1 MSTDQSEVGP
11 HHLRR
16 HTRQASE
23 PSRAQ
28 RRRRPVTTGERGRVT
43 VTAPIETTG
52 AAAEA
57 QPEAVLAG
65 ADKGQI
71 EGRSLGQIAWS
82 RFKRDKV
89 AVAGGVIVVL
99 LIVIAALSRPLQH
112 LLGLDPNEF
121 YQDLIDPSTSL
132 PKGGWG
138 GMSADHP
145 LGVEPKFGRDILAR
159 ILEGSWVSL
168 VVAFGATVLSNVIGA
183 ILGVVAGFYGGRVDA
198 VISRL
203 MDTFLAFPLLLFA
216 IAISATLQGGAFGLN
231 GLPLHIGVLIF
242 VIGFFNWPYLG
253 RIVRGQTM
261 ALREREFVD
270 AARGMG
276 ARGPYIL
283 FKELLPNLVGP
294 IIVYSTL
301 LIPTNIIFEASLSFL
316 GVGIQ
321 QPQASWGGMLNQAV
335 GYFQVDP
342 QYMIVPGLAIF
353 VTVLAFNLLGDG
365 LRDALD
371 PRSR

>member
-1 MSTDQSEVGP
+1 
-11 HHLRR
+11 
-16 HTRQASE
+16 
-23 PSRAQ
+23 
-28 RRRRPVTTGERGRVT
+28 

-52 AAAEA
+52 AEA
-57 QPEAVLAG
+57 GAGPEAILDGV
-65 ADKGQI
+65 KQSQI
-71 EGRSLGQIAWS
+71 EGRSLGRIAWN

-89 AVAGGVIVVL
+89 AVAGGVVVIL
-99 LIVIAALSRPLQH
+99 LILIAALSRPIQSM
-112 LLGLDPNEF
+112 LGLDPNGF
-121 YQDLIDPSTSL
+121 HQDLLDTSTTL
-132 PKGGWG
+132 PKGGMG
-138 GMSADHP
+138 GMSSDHL

-168 VVAFGATVLSNVIGA
+168 VVAFGATVLSNVIGTV
-183 ILGVVAGFYGGRVDA
+183 LGVVAGYYGGRVDS

-216 IAISATLQGGAFGLN
+216 IAISATLQGGAFGLD
-231 GLPLHIGVLIF
+231 GLPLHICVLVF

-253 RIVRGQTM
+253 RIVRGQTLT
-261 ALREREFVD
+261 LREREFVD
-270 AARGMG
+270 ASRGMG
-276 ARGPYIL
+276 AKGPYIL
-283 FKELLPNLVGP
+283 FRELLPNLVGP

-321 QPQASWGGMLNQAV
+321 PPQASWGGMLNQAV
-335 GYFQVDP
+335 NYFQVDP

-371 PRSR
+371 PRGR

>member
-1 MSTDQSEVGP
+1 MRPEPGNQVPNAAHSG
-11 HHLRR
+11 RR
-16 HTRQASE
+16 K
-23 PSRAQ
+23 
-28 RRRRPVTTGERGRVT
+28 PVTTGERGRVT

-52 AAAEA
+52 ATAEA

-65 ADKGQI
+65 AGEGRI

-82 RFKRDKV
+82 RFKKDKV
-89 AVAGGVIVVL
+89 AVTGGVVVL
-99 LIVIAALSRPLQH
+99 LLIVLAIVSRPLQA
-112 LLGLDPNEF
+112 LLGLDPNAF
-121 YQDLIDPSTSL
+121 NQDLIDPNTSL
-132 PKGGWG
+132 PSAGWG
-138 GMSADHP
+138 GMSLDHP
-145 LGVEPKFGRDILAR
+145 LGVDPKFGRDIATR

-183 ILGVVAGFYGGRVDA
+183 IMGVVAGYYGGRVDS

-231 GLPLHIGVLIF
+231 GLPLHLSVLIF

-253 RIVRGQTM
+253 RIVRGQTL

-276 ARGPYIL
+276 AKGPYIL
-283 FKELLPNLVGP
+283 FRELMPNLVGP

-301 LIPTNIIFEASLSFL
+301 LIPTNILFEASLSFL

-321 QPQASWGGMLNQAV
+321 PPQASWGGMLRDAV
-335 GYFQVDP
+335 TYYEVDP

-353 VTVLAFNLLGDG
+353 ITVLAFNLLGDG

>member
-1 MSTDQSEVGP
+1 MASRQSRNP
-11 HHLRR
+11 
-16 HTRQASE
+16 RQAQ
-23 PSRAQ
+23 AGHH
-28 RRRRPVTTGERGRVT
+28 RREGSLT

-52 AAAEA
+52 AAAEV
-57 QPEAVLAG
+57 QPEAVLADAG
-65 ADKGQI
+65 KGQI
-71 EGRSLGQIAWS
+71 EGRSLGQIAWT
-82 RFKRDKV
+82 RFKKDKA
-89 AVAGGVIVVL
+89 AVAGGVIVIL
-99 LIVIAALSRPLQH
+99 LILLAVLSRPIQAMF
-112 LLGLDPNEF
+112 GLDPNAF
-121 YQDLIDPSTSL
+121 HQDLIDANTSL
-132 PKGGWG
+132 PKGSWG

-145 LGVEPKFGRDILAR
+145 LGVDPKFGRDIATR
-159 ILEGSWVSL
+159 VLEGSWVSL
-168 VVAFGATVLSNVIGA
+168 VVAFGATILSNVIGA
-183 ILGVVAGFYGGRVDA
+183 IMGVVAGYYGGRVDS

-216 IAISATLQGGAFGLN
+216 ISISATLQGGAFGLD
-231 GLPLHIGVLIF
+231 GLPLHLSVLIF

-253 RIVRGQTM
+253 RIVRGQTL

-270 AARGMG
+270 ASRGMG
-276 ARGPYIL
+276 AKVPYIL
-283 FKELLPNLVGP
+283 FRELLPNLVGP

-301 LIPTNIIFEASLSFL
+301 LIPTNILFEASLSFL

-321 QPQASWGGMLNQAV
+321 PPQASWGGMLREAV
-335 GYFQVDP
+335 NFYQVDP

>member
-1 MSTDQSEVGP
+1 
-11 HHLRR
+11 
-16 HTRQASE
+16 
-23 PSRAQ
+23 
-28 RRRRPVTTGERGRVT
+28 